1 MIMIINFGIFIVHL
15 TYTSIDAY
23 PNWPVA
29 NFLGEVIGVTALN
42 SFDSR
47 IILIP
52 LMLIA
57 IILHIAVG
65 ILVKI
70 KGGKLICIY
79 CYILIENYSP
89 KHQNKDLVSYCNYK

>member
-1 MIMIINFGIFIVHL
+1 LV
-15 TYTSIDAY
+15 YTTIEAY

-29 NFLGEVIGVTALN
+29 NFLGEVIGLTALN

-70 KGGKLICIY
+70 KGGKLIFIV
-79 CYILIENYSP
+79 IANYSHRHR
-89 KHQNKDLVSYCNYK
+89 KNESWVY